1 MENLN
6 SNGNGNGNGD
16 LLLSCVQEQGDLMYV
31 PKKWH
36 HGTSNEYNG
45 TTVGLAWQDTVG
57 IFGLETKRQKKVR
70 RLLKSGKSARNVWS
84 LISNSRILLDELGR
98 MAAKS
103 DTNVLSTRKGKRL
116 LKKAEH
122 FAKRAKRIRVSF
134 LDFRPNVLLAEIYA
148 KSGRGQD
155 GAREMLEVSIELS
168 RVNRTAIPLNL
179 LSGWLYYIGHTLRN
193 VDVLDRAVPLFE
205 ELFAMS
211 PPDTLMRTM
220 SGLELGIIQ
229 WSMERDEEA
238 EEALRRIEPE
248 LQRAFRTALSVG
260 GVGDDDDAPPNIADF
275 LDSRLAE
282 SGRALVRNL
291 VPEFLPKAEL

>member
-1 MENLN
+1 
-6 SNGNGNGNGD
+6 
-16 LLLSCVQEQGDLMYV
+16 
-31 PKKWH
+31 
-36 HGTSNEYNG
+36 
-45 TTVGLAWQDTVG
+45 
-57 IFGLETKRQKKVR
+57 
-70 RLLKSGKSARNVWS
+70 
-84 LISNSRILLDELGR
+84 
-98 MAAKS
+98 
-103 DTNVLSTRKGKRL
+103 
-116 LKKAEH
+116 
-122 FAKRAKRIRVSF
+122 
-134 LDFRPNVLLAEIYA
+134 
-148 KSGRGQD
+148 
-155 GAREMLEVSIELS
+155 MLEVSIELS